1 MRPESVAGIHAD
13 RVCRCKCANSGNRD
27 SEGYPRLLHKSL
39 LFRYRKWGALL
50 LFLALSSATYA
61 QDTIGIDFP
70 YLGKIQPRS
79 ANEIV
84 ANNWSIGAETM
95 DRDLIDFES
104 WKDHLGPLG
113 AKQVRLQAGWAKCEP
128 EKGVYHFEWLDQI
141 IDHIIAQGVEPWL
154 QTSYG
159 NPIYEGG
166 GGIHLSAGFP
176 TSEVA
181 LAAWDDWVSAM
192 AERYQD
198 KVKIWEIWNEPDNGE
213 KNSAEDYAKLY
224 IRTAEIIRAT
234 IPDATLYALS
244 LAGSGNTDY
253 LDTFL
258 AYLQQQDKLHLVDE
272 ITLHGYTY
280 NPSEV
285 YPRYAK
291 MQQIVANYSDRI
303 TLRQGE
309 LGCPSENQSI
319 YALRNYP
326 WTELSQSKW
335 VIRKMMGDLGR
346 DIPSSYFLIIDI
358 VYTHNHE
365 ELMEEPQRNTK
376 GLIKSDLNKQFVA
389 LKESYGAY
397 QHTTAIFDHRLKRIP
412 NYAYTVDTDSSLSVF
427 AYQSNFDRQVV
438 ALWMDGQTP
447 TNSNAKTAMTFEFPA
462 GNFDAPVFVD
472 LRTGEVYE
480 IPQSSWKKN
489 GTHYTFENIPVY
501 DSPVLIADQ
510 SLIQLTENKN

>member
-1 MRPESVAGIHAD
+1 MKRTVSLLKSVAC
-13 RVCRCKCANSGNRD
+13 V
-27 SEGYPRLLHKSL
+27 
-39 LFRYRKWGALL
+39 
-50 LFLALSSATYA
+50 LALSSATYA
-61 QDTIGIDFP
+61 QDTTGINLP
-70 YLGKIQPRS
+70 LLGQVQPRS

-95 DRDLIDFES
+95 DRDLVDFES

-113 AKQVRLQAGWAKCEP
+113 AKQIRLQTGWAKCEP
-128 EKGVYHFEWLDQI
+128 EKGVYRFAWLDSVVN
-141 IDHIIAQGVEPWL
+141 HVRAVGVEPWL

-181 LAAWDDWVSAM
+181 LAAWDDWVQAM

-198 KVKIWEIWNEPDNGE
+198 KVKIWEVWNEPDNGD
-213 KNSAEDYAKLY
+213 KNSAEDYARFY
-224 IRTAEIIRAT
+224 VRTAEIIRKV

-244 LAGSGNTDY
+244 MASTGQKGQDY

-258 AYLQQQDKLHLVDE
+258 RVLHQQNKLSLVNN
-272 ITLHGYTY
+272 ITVHGYTY
-280 NPSEV
+280 NPSDV
-285 YPRYAK
+285 YPRYEAF
-291 MQQIVANYSDRI
+291 QQIIANYSDRI
-303 TLRQGE
+303 ILRQGE
-309 LGCPSENQSI
+309 LGCPSEEQSI

-326 WTELSQSKW
+326 WTELSQAKW
-335 VIRKMMGDLGR
+335 ALRKMMGDLGR

-365 ELMEEPQRNTK
+365 EMMEKPQRNTK
-376 GLIKSDLNKQFVA
+376 GLIKSNLDRNFVA
-389 LKESYGAY
+389 LKQSYGAY
-397 QHTTAIFDHRLKRIP
+397 QHATAIFDHRLKRIP
-412 NYAYTVDTDSSLSVF
+412 NYAYTVDSDSSLSIF
-427 AYQSNFDRQVV
+427 AYQSKFDQQVV
-438 ALWMDGQTP
+438 VFWKDSQTP
-447 TNSNAKTAMTFEFPA
+447 TNSNAKTAMTFAFPA
-462 GNFDAPVFVD
+462 GNFATPVLVD
-472 LRTGEVYE
+472 LRTGKVYE
-480 IPQSSWKKN
+480 LPKSSWKKD

>member
-1 MRPESVAGIHAD
+1 MMNIEVKNLELINMKRTI
-13 RVCRCKCANSGNRD
+13 
-27 SEGYPRLLHKSL
+27 
-39 LFRYRKWGALL
+39 LL
-50 LFLALSSATYA
+50 LVLIFSATFGYA
-61 QDTIGIDFP
+61 QDTTGVNLP
-70 YLGKIQPRS
+70 LLGQVQPRS

-95 DRDLIDFES
+95 DRDLVDFTS

-113 AKQVRLQAGWAKCEP
+113 AKQIRLQAGWAKCER
-128 EKGVYHFEWLDQI
+128 EKGVYDFAWLDDVV
-141 IDHIIAQGVEPWL
+141 DHAIAQGVEPWL

-176 TSEVA
+176 TSQVA
-181 LAAWDDWVSAM
+181 LAAWDDWVRTM

-198 KVKIWEIWNEPDNGE
+198 KVKIWEVWNEPDNGE
-213 KNSAEDYAKLY
+213 KNSAENYANFY
-224 IRTAEIIRAT
+224 VRTAEIIRTA

-244 LAGSGNTDY
+244 LASMGENGQRY
-253 LDTFL
+253 IDTL
-258 AYLQQQDKLHLVDE
+258 LRTLQEQDKLHLVDE
-272 ITLHGYTY
+272 VTLHGYTY

-285 YPRYAK
+285 YPHYEK

-309 LGCPSENQSI
+309 LGCPSEEQSI

-326 WTELSQSKW
+326 WTEMSQAKW
-335 VIRKMMGDLGR
+335 ALRKMMGDLGR

-365 ELMEEPQRNTK
+365 ELMEKPQRNTK
-376 GLIKSDLNKQFVA
+376 GLIKSDLDRNFVA
-389 LKESYGAY
+389 LKQSYGAY
-397 QHTTAIFDHRLKRIP
+397 QHATAIFDHRLKRIS
-412 NYAYTVDTDSSLSVF
+412 NYPYTADTDSSLSVF
-427 AYQSNFDRQVV
+427 AYQSNFDRQLV
-438 ALWMDGQTP
+438 AVWIDSQTP
-447 TNSNAKTAMTFEFPA
+447 TNSNAKSPVTFEFPA
-462 GNFDAPVFVD
+462 GNFDTPVLVD
-472 LRTGEVYE
+472 LRTGNVYE
-480 IPQSSWKKN
+480 LPKSSWKKN

-510 SLIQLTENKN
+510 SLIPLTTNEDDVP

>member
-1 MRPESVAGIHAD
+1 MMNIEVEKSFILTNMKRIFSV
-13 RVCRCKCANSGNRD
+13 
-27 SEGYPRLLHKSL
+27 LLVFFSVT
-39 LFRYRKWGALL
+39 FG
-50 LFLALSSATYA
+50 YA
-61 QDTIGIDFP
+61 QDTTGINFP

-95 DRDLIDFES
+95 DRDLIEFES

-128 EKGVYHFEWLDQI
+128 EKGVYHFEWLDSVI
-141 IDHIIAQGVEPWL
+141 NHARVERVEPWL

-176 TSEVA
+176 TSDVA
-181 LAAWDDWVSAM
+181 LAAWDDWVSAI

-198 KVKIWEIWNEPDNGE
+198 KVKIWEVWNEPDNGE
-213 KNSAEDYAKLY
+213 KNSAENYANFY
-224 IRTAEIIRAT
+224 IRTAEIIRTA

-244 LAGSGNTDY
+244 LASMGKKGQRYIDI
-253 LDTFL
+253 FL
-258 AYLQQQDKLHLVDE
+258 RTLQEQDKLHLVDE
-272 ITLHGYTY
+272 VTLHGYTY

-285 YPRYAK
+285 YPHYEK
-291 MQQIVANYSDRI
+291 MQQIVANYSDLI

-326 WTELSQSKW
+326 WTELSQAKW
-335 VIRKMMGDLGR
+335 ALRKMMGDLGR

-397 QHTTAIFDHRLKRIP
+397 QHTTAIFDHRLERIP

-427 AYQSNFDRQVV
+427 AYQSNFDRQVA

-510 SLIQLTENKN
+510 SLIQLTKNKN